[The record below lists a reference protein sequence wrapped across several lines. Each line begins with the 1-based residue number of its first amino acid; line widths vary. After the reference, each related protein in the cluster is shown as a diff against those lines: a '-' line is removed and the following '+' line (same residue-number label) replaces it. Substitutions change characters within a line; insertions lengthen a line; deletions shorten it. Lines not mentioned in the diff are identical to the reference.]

1 MAPRTTLSSSSSS
14 VSSTSSFDS
23 NQSMFDQDDQEDF
36 EFLTQDDLYIKDRE
50 LFGDWISETEANDAH
65 VPTPEKWKDILNED
79 SPCEIVMDKTKA
91 FQWNHQKKEIEH
103 IKSRLRMKVGLDCG
117 EEGQEAQ
124 NRRLTKD
131 DVFELVFGRS
141 SVLASFFEQEI
152 RISFLSY
159 LRFLQVYA
167 LQSAYSVS
175 SSQLFAKDSLVKT
188 VATTEREYNDIWKE
202 MANRNKLNSSNISS
216 VRRVDPLWYKLE
228 SRMNEWLR
236 SITFEGRQGDI
247 SVSIDDDKIHFQ
259 LANERKSDLFNL
271 KFQKH
276 VRANRNGITAHT
288 CVSSAGLVPMAI
300 SFERKND
307 TTSTCYKR
315 MMDTLTR
322 NNEDCSRAGA
332 LRNIIPNSD
341 RAYNGLNFVF
351 DYLIANGARPEGTTV
366 RSLNQW
372 PFTYDQKLSASDKRT
387 YIDSAGAPT
396 LFLKVYENNLN
407 QRIYATAFRNGTGGV
422 VTSISSM
429 HGKHS
434 WEGKVEKPSDLLLY
448 NENSN
453 SLIQKFFQRQNDIL
467 PSQERIEEEKD
478 MLQELLTTKIRA
490 ITLTQSS
497 ADWHWMRKLSLTSS
511 QSHAAFLISFPKFGD
526 SNHWRMVASFFD
538 EHSLIGSLS
547 SESDEEDET
556 REDEEQLDQA
566 SYRAYFEN
574 LDQPAADIIRDI
586 LNNDTVFASTD
597 EANAFYTNMENDL
610 RKEVQILLSSHVR
623 NESHRLTFKKKE
635 FLTWLQKNNDNRMY
649 LAFNSEGLKHLL
661 RERGLNLPGRF
672 SYDRAISLLL
682 EEASSSTTTTA
693 RVNLNHVEHAAMR
706 CVLERSFLKHQKGE
720 EREYCKQGHK
730 LEAPIMKQWITEAMD
745 GSFDIDTRDATFL
758 GAYTAGLAARKNA
771 IHARDS
777 IDFILSV
784 EMEDGSVVP
793 WGVEIKSRL
802 TLPTTNKEIN
812 LAYEIGKHNRIN
824 MNEAL
829 RYIPNQ
835 NERWQVAQHAYVY
848 DLDIV
853 LLVIGDAQ
861 GQIIRSVIIDFTS
874 AFREAFGRVL
884 FDIRTMTLDWFYS
897 PLEDALEDRV
907 DGRKI
912 KPFAVKIPEDVHRV
926 AETLHPVIGGRESFQ
941 GTANLCMSLNI
952 LDLPFPTFTRLIPT
966 VCSHWNL
973 TKGGSDVT
981 TKMMD
986 DKLVKIPKAHINM
999 ETVAINRFIGLAC
1012 VVMTRLC
1019 QIVSDRTEK
1028 RSLLHYRNAANQRWS
1043 MHKVCVSIFHQAEE
1057 MIERACTP
1065 NPRQIVMITPPN
1077 NIRRL
1082 PSRRRVNGIIP
1093 DDIDFLPS
1101 AQTCPTPHRLQQQLE
1116 QGNLPQDLH
1125 NTIQEC
1131 TGFPMQYLP
1140 NNTRSKCALC
1150 QKNTKW
1156 RCIKC
1161 KRFLCMSRSIPTN
1174 CTDLTKILAPPFRVY
1189 RTNVTKERKGKEEYH
1204 FQWVCFHIAHEKAW
1218 KTSNIN
1224 VNHED

>member
-1 MAPRTTLSSSSSS
+1 VT
-14 VSSTSSFDS
+14 STSSFDS
-23 NQSMFDQDDQEDF
+23 NQSIFDQDYQEEF
-36 EFLTQDDLYIKDRE
+36 EFFSQDDLYIKDRE
-50 LFGDWISETEANDAH
+50 LFGEWISETEANDAH
-65 VPTPEKWKDILNED
+65 VPTPEKWKDMLNED
-79 SPCEIVMDKTKA
+79 FPCEIVMDKTKA
-91 FQWNHQKKEIEH
+91 FQWSHQKKEIEY
-103 IKSRLRMKVGLDCG
+103 IKSRIRMKVGLDC
-117 EEGQEAQ
+117 EEEEEEEQAS
-124 NRRLTKD
+124 RLTEK

-141 SVLASFFEQEI
+141 SVLATFFEQEI
-152 RISFLSY
+152 GVSLLNY
-159 LRFLQVYA
+159 LKFLQVYA

-175 SSQLFAKDSLVKT
+175 SSQLFAQDSLLNPPRN
-188 VATTEREYNDIWKE
+188 TTAREYNDIWKE
-202 MANRNKLNSSNISS
+202 MANKNKLNGTQISS
-216 VRRVDPLWYKLE
+216 VRRMDPLWYKLE
-228 SRMNEWLR
+228 SRLNEWLR

-247 SVSIDDDKIHFQ
+247 SVSIDDDKVHFE
-259 LANERKSDLFNL
+259 LANERKADTFNL

-300 SFERKND
+300 AFERKND
-307 TTSTCYKR
+307 TTATCYKR

-351 DYLIANGARPEGTTV
+351 DYLIANGARPEGTTI

-372 PFTYDQKLSASDKRT
+372 PFTYDQKPSASDKRT

-407 QRIYATAFRNGTGGV
+407 QKIYATAFRNGTGGV

-434 WEGKVEKPSDLLLY
+434 WEGKVEKPNDLLMY
-448 NENSN
+448 KEDSK
-453 SLIQKFFQRQNDIL
+453 SLIPKFFQRQNDVL
-467 PSQERIEEEKD
+467 PSQERIEEEND
-478 MLQELLTTKIRA
+478 MLQELLSTTIRA

-497 ADWHWMRKLSLTSS
+497 ADWHYMRKFSLTSS

-538 EHSLIGSLS
+538 EQSLIGSLS
-547 SESDEEDET
+547 SESDDDET
-556 REDEEQLDQA
+556 QEDEEQELLDQA
-566 SYRAYFEN
+566 SYQAYFEN
-574 LDQPAADIIRDI
+574 ITDQPSVDIIRDI

-597 EANAFYTNMENDL
+597 EANSFYMNMENDL
-610 RKEVQILLSSHVR
+610 RKEVQILLTSHVR

-635 FLTWLQKNNDNRMY
+635 VLTWLQKNNENRMY

-672 SYDRAISLLL
+672 SYDRAISLLV
-682 EEASSSTTTTA
+682 EDASSSTTTTA

-706 CVLERSFLKHQKGE
+706 CILERSFLKHQKGE

-730 LEAPIMKQWITEAMD
+730 LEAPIMKQWINETMD
-745 GSFDIDTRDATFL
+745 SSSDIDVQGATCL
-758 GAYTAGLAARKNA
+758 GCYTTGLAARKNA

-784 EMEDGSVVP
+784 EMEDESIVP

-802 TLPTTNKEIN
+802 TLPTANTEIN
-812 LAYEIGKHNRIN
+812 LAYETGKHNRIN

-829 RYIPNQ
+829 RYIPKAD
-835 NERWQVAQHAYVY
+835 ERWQVAQHAYVY
-848 DLDIV
+848 DLDTVV
-853 LLVIGDAQ
+853 LIIGDAQ
-861 GQIIRSVIIDFTS
+861 GQLIRSVIVDFTL
-874 AFREAFGRVL
+874 AFRDAFGRVL
-884 FDIRTMTLDWFYS
+884 FDIRSMTLDWFYF
-897 PLEDALEDRV
+897 PLEEALEGRV

-912 KPFAVKIPEDVHRV
+912 KPFVVKIPEDVHRV
-926 AETLHPVIGGRESFQ
+926 AETLPSIGGRESFQ

-952 LDLPFPTFTRLIPT
+952 LDLPFPTFNRLIPT

-999 ETVAINRFIGLAC
+999 ETVAVNRFIGLVC

-1019 QIVSDRTEK
+1019 QIVTNRSEK

-1043 MHKVCVSIFHQAEE
+1043 MHKVCVSIYRHAET
-1057 MIERACTP
+1057 MIERLCTP
-1065 NPRQIVMITPPN
+1065 NPRQIVMITPPHN
-1077 NIRRL
+1077 ARRQ
-1082 PSRRRVNGIIP
+1082 PRRQKINGIIP
-1093 DDIDFLPS
+1093 EDITFLP
-1101 AQTCPTPHRLQQQLE
+1101 AQSSCPTPHRLQQKLK
-1116 QGNLPQDLH
+1116 QGNLPQDLSD
-1125 NTIQEC
+1125 TITEC
-1131 TGFPMQYLP
+1131 TGYPMQYLP
-1140 NNTRSKCALC
+1140 SNTRSKCALC

-1156 RCIKC
+1156 RCMKC
-1161 KRFLCMSRSIPTN
+1161 KRFLCLSRSIPTN
-1174 CTDLTKILAPPFRVY
+1174 CTDLTTILAPPFGVLRAD
-1189 RTNVTKERKGKEEYH
+1189 VTKERKGKEEYH

-1218 KTSNIN
+1218 KASNIN
-1224 VNHED
+1224 NANED